1 VSLYRR
7 FRDGIGREIRLELS
21 LVFFMLALF
30 MLVEATTQV
39 FWINPPDV
47 LRQLH
52 LLVNDYVVWFWFL
65 GGLLLLIAGWYVFD
79 SVRKRREFRHLI
91 DTTSKQ
97 KMLRNRERL
106 ELLAFILPRAYEI
119 RLQKKLAEL
128 EVK

>member
-1 VSLYRR
+1 MSLYRR

>member
-1 VSLYRR
+1 MSLYRR

-97 KMLRNRERL
+97 KMQRNRERL

>member
-30 MLVEATTQV
+30 MLVEAATQV
-39 FWINPPDV
+39 FWVNPPDV

>member
-1 VSLYRR
+1 MSLYRR

-30 MLVEATTQV
+30 MLVEAATQV
-39 FWINPPDV
+39 FWVNPPDV